1 MCSSPQVVAVTTA
14 APDRTAVPFIRSA
27 RESDLLAVADIERQ
41 SFPQPWT
48 VGTFERFLDAPAF
61 LVAVERDDGAGDSSV
76 IGYVVADAV
85 PNHGQPLGHIKDLAV
100 HPDRRR
106 AGVGRQLL
114 ERAVCTLRSTG
125 VGSIKLE
132 VREQNAA
139 AIRLYRSAGFV
150 HRRTIP
156 QYYDD
161 GEDAMVMLR
170 TRG

>member
-1 MCSSPQVVAVTTA
+1 MTT
-14 APDRTAVPFIRSA
+14 PRSETATVPFIRSA

-41 SFPQPWT
+41 CFPQPRT

-61 LVAVERDDGAGDSSV
+61 LVAVERGGGPQGGSV

-85 PNHGQPLGHIKDLAV
+85 PNHGRPLGHVKDLAV

-114 ERAVCTLRSTG
+114 ERAVCTLRATG
-125 VGSIKLE
+125 VGSVKLE
-132 VREQNAA
+132 VRQSNAP
-139 AIRLYRSAGFV
+139 AIGLYRSVGFV

-156 QYYDD
+156 RYYDD
-161 GEDAMVMLR
+161 GEAAQVMLR
-170 TRG
+170 TWG

>member
-1 MCSSPQVVAVTTA
+1 MCGAHETAGVTTA
-14 APDRTAVPFIRSA
+14 ASESTTVPFIRSA

-48 VGTFERFLDAPAF
+48 AAIFERFLEAPAF
-61 LVAVERDDGAGDSSV
+61 LVAVERDRAVGGGSV

-85 PNHGQPLGHIKDLAV
+85 PNHGRPLGHIKDLAV
-100 HPDRRR
+100 HPERRR

-114 ERAVCTLRSTG
+114 ERAVCTLRATG

-132 VREQNAA
+132 VREGNTPAVH
-139 AIRLYRSAGFV
+139 LYRSAGFV

-156 QYYDD
+156 RYYDN
-161 GEDAMVMLR
+161 GEDAKVMLR
-170 TRG
+170 TWG